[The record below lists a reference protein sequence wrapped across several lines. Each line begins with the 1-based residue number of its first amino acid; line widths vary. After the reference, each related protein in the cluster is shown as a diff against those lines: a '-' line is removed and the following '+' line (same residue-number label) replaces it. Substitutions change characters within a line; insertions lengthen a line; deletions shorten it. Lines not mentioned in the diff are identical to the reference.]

1 MRLTKK
7 ASESLW
13 CATSIETPSTEA
25 HAAEASG
32 PRTTR
37 ATRSTRGSGLVSCR
51 TAVNTLKSFGCGRL
65 TVIVVDA
72 SVALAWVLPDTEQN
86 VAYSARVADA
96 GISGSD
102 ELVAPRLL
110 TTECSYRLL
119 K

>member
-1 MRLTKK
+1 MTLGSLLRL
-7 ASESLW
+7 
-13 CATSIETPSTEA
+13 
-25 HAAEASG
+25 HDD
-32 PRTTR
+32 
-37 ATRSTRGSGLVSCR
+37 R
-51 TAVNTLKSFGCGRL
+51 TAVNALKSFGCGRP

-72 SVALAWVLPDTEQN
+72 RVALAWVLPDTEQN
-86 VAYSARVADA
+86 VAYSARIADA

>member
-32 PRTTR
+32 PRPI
-37 ATRSTRGSGLVSCR
+37 RGKI
-51 TAVNTLKSFGCGRL
+51 TAALKSFHCGRL
-65 TVIVVDA
+65 TLIVVDA

-96 GISGSD
+96 CISGSD

-110 TTECSYRLL
+110 TTEGSYRLL